1 MQERRAVSGTGAQAA
16 LASQAVV
23 AGGFVYVS
31 GLSGRGEDG
40 KLVGSGLEA
49 QARRAL
55 DRLKGVL
62 EAAGSSMAQA
72 VAVNVYLRYASDFPA
87 LNTIYRE
94 YFPEAPPT
102 RTTVVADPIE
112 GALVEFSAVAVPV
125 GAARE
130 VMHPAGWIKSPRPYS
145 YIVKAGDLVFL
156 SGLVSRRGVD
166 DQPVPGWV
174 DVQTRTILD
183 NATTLLKTAGLTLAD
198 VVASRVYITAD
209 SSFEQMNDVY
219 RTYFPVA
226 PPARA
231 TAVAGL
237 MSADGLVEITLVA
250 STTPKQVIGPVLT
263 PSLPLSTA
271 IRAGRRVFLS
281 GVLGNTDANK
291 DDLPA
296 QTRETFARIRK
307 TLELA
312 GLSFSDVVENTVYL
326 PELYKSDEMDKVYRE
341 IFPTEPPARTVVGAR
356 LVQRVGLIEV
366 MTTAFK

>member
-1 MQERRAVSGTGAQAA
+1 MQERRVVSGSGARAA

-31 GLSGRGEDG
+31 GLSGRGDDG
-40 KLVGSGLEA
+40 KLVGPGLEA

-55 DRLKGVL
+55 DRLKAVL

-72 VAVNVYLRYASDFPA
+72 VAVNVYLRYASDFPQ
-87 LNTIYRE
+87 LNDIYRE

-102 RTTVVADPIE
+102 RTTVVADPVE

-125 GAARE
+125 GVARE
-130 VMHPAGWIKSPRPYS
+130 IMHPAGWIKSPRPYS

-156 SGLVSRRGVD
+156 SGLVSRRGTD

-183 NATTLLKTAGLTLAD
+183 NATTLLRTAGLTLAN
-198 VVASRVYITAD
+198 VVASRVYITSE
-209 SSFEQMNDVY
+209 SSFEQMNEVY
-219 RTYFPVA
+219 RTYFPTA

-237 MSADGLVEITLVA
+237 MSADGLVEITLLA
-250 STTPKQVIGPVLT
+250 STTPKQVIGPVVT

-281 GVLGNTDANK
+281 GVLGYTDANM

-307 TLELA
+307 TLDLA

-326 PELYKSDEMDKVYRE
+326 PDLYKSDEMDKIYRE
-341 IFPTEPPARTVVGAR
+341 IFPVDPPARTVVGAR
-356 LVQRVGLIEV
+356 LVQRAGLLEV
-366 MTTAFK
+366 MATAFK